1 MTLNANSYREVLRKK
16 LEESDM
22 GLPQPAPCAA
32 KETTYSGVLDSLRE
46 KLFGPNNAQET
57 PVMGDTGV
65 ATEDAYQH
73 SSEAPNSAVS
83 STAVMGPESEEA
95 TLTAEDLND
104 LATDTIAEVLNSV
117 KELRDQVKK
126 ENPKKAALVRRI
138 YDHLLKGKEKITAE
152 ILKAAEEEK
161 GGVNA
166 TKKEGLGA

>member
-1 MTLNANSYREVLRKK
+1 MTLNANSYREILRKK

-22 GLPQPAPCAA
+22 GLPQPACAPVA
-32 KETTYSGVLDSLRE
+32 KEATYSGVLDSLRE
-46 KLFGPNNAQET
+46 KLFGPNNVQET
-57 PVMGDTGV
+57 SCGV
-65 ATEDAYQH
+65 ATEDAYQDSPH
-73 SSEAPNSAVS
+73 APKVMGTAEA
-83 STAVMGPESEEA
+83 MGPESDEA

-152 ILKAAEEEK
+152 ILKSHEEEK
-161 GGVNA
+161 TQTVEKPA
-166 TKKEGLGA
+166 VQ

>member
-1 MTLNANSYREVLRKK
+1 MTLNANSYREILRKK
-16 LEESDM
+16 LEESDC
-22 GLPQPAPCAA
+22 GLPQPAAVPA
-32 KETTYSGVLDSLRE
+32 KEAAYAGVLDSLRE
-46 KLFGPNNAQET
+46 KLFGPDNVQET
-57 PVMGDTGV
+57 PTGV

-73 SSEAPNSAVS
+73 SSEAPNSTVS

-152 ILKAAEEEK
+152 ILKSHEDEK
-161 GGVNA
+161 AQTVEKPVA
-166 TKKEGLGA
+166 Q

>member
-1 MTLNANSYREVLRKK
+1 MTLNANSYRDILRKK
-16 LEESDM
+16 LEESDC
-22 GLPQPAPCAA
+22 GLPQPTVVPA
-32 KETTYSGVLDSLRE
+32 KEATYSGVLDSLRE
-46 KLFGPNNAQET
+46 KLFGPDNVQET
-57 PVMGDTGV
+57 PTGVDTGV

-83 STAVMGPESEEA
+83 SNAVMGPESEEA
-95 TLTAEDLND
+95 ELTAEDLND

-152 ILKAAEEEK
+152 ILKSHEDEK
-161 GGVNA
+161 AQTVEKP
-166 TKKEGLGA
+166 TVQ

>member
-1 MTLNANSYREVLRKK
+1 MTLNATSYREVLRKK
-16 LEESDM
+16 LEESDC
-22 GLPQPAPCAA
+22 GLPQPAVASA
-32 KETTYSGVLDSLRE
+32 KEATYSGVLDSLRE
-46 KLFGPNNAQET
+46 KLFGPDNGQVA
-57 PVMGDTGV
+57 PGAATGV

-83 STAVMGPESEEA
+83 SNAVMGPELEEA
-95 TLTAEDLND
+95 ELTAEDLND

-152 ILKAAEEEK
+152 ILKSHEDEK
-161 GGVNA
+161 AQTVE
-166 TKKEGLGA
+166 KPSVQ

>member
-1 MTLNANSYREVLRKK
+1 MTLNANCYREVLRKK

-22 GLPQPAPCAA
+22 GLPQPVGTPVA
-32 KETTYSGVLDSLRE
+32 KEAIHSGVLDSLRE
-46 KLFGPNNAQET
+46 RLFGPINGQESS
-57 PVMGDTGV
+57 GGI
-65 ATEDAYQH
+65 ATEDSYQD
-73 SSEAPNSAVS
+73 APKAPTVVG
-83 STAVMGPESEEA
+83 TAEVMGPESDEA

-152 ILKAAEEEK
+152 ILKSHEEEK
-161 GGVNA
+161 AQTVE
-166 TKKEGLGA
+166 KPVVQ